1 MAIPARRA
9 NHPVWSLLG
18 TEDKAI
24 APATERFMAE
34 RANATIDELPASHA
48 SIVSQPEAATQVVL
62 QADEATVGRADAS
75 RPK

>member
-9 NHPVWSLLG
+9 NHPVWALLG
-18 TEDKAI
+18 TEDEAI

-48 SIVSQPEAATQVVL
+48 SIASHPEAATQVVL